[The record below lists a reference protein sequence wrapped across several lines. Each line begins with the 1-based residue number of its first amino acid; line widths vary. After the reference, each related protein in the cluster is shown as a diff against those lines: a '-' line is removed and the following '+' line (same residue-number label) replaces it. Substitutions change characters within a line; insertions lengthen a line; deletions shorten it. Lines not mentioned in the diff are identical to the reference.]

1 MPIVINNA
9 PVSNVIYKTQYT
21 SVWVKAYYEDTWRYV
36 PYLFPESSTE
46 AAAPSDSEATLSWD
60 YGKYINLWGNP
71 GGTLLPINIE
81 NWHVRILVHTVYGTY
96 IAWLGVV
103 VGESMTETGIDVETG
118 YPRGEQ
124 IIECRGLESL
134 LERRMVVGT
143 YVGNET
149 EYVYLQRTRDF
160 NVVGSRR
167 ENLAGNRSAFT
178 NEVANCFLFSADG
191 NKWSNY
197 DIIKYLLAV
206 FQPWMPFQDTTG
218 QLYYAPQ
225 FRLVGQT
232 SALRNIFEE
241 HRFGGRTVRECLNS
255 LIDRKRGLGW
265 KIRTDGNGAIYVYV
279 YSIAQYA
286 ITGNTASLPA
296 NTRQIDV
303 PIHDDKFIK
312 ARYRISAMNQV
323 DWIIVDSEEPV
334 KTMATVRLSDGS
346 LEPAWDPELDS
357 EFLLNSYDTAKKA
370 LAENMLDNWDA
381 VHTLTY
387 FPNIQY
393 SEFSAYSLVAP
404 SFFNYILEG
413 QTNPVDALLY
423 GFNELDAD
431 GDGSLSKEDLT
442 FFLPSD
448 TYQTVSEDARATDKF
463 AAVFSHFRVPKSWTW
478 PNWLPTIQP
487 NGQITGY
494 GMGTYW
500 NHDLTALRYLPIME
514 PGSSM
519 DSEREYMEPFAVI
532 AFPDSTR
539 DAILALANA
548 NLAPYVNLAAAQA
561 VYPSMTQSQF
571 DDIGGGGGSAITWED
586 LSAAVLLHPYE
597 WVQLDRTQQLDMPA
611 CSLRMGDAGLKVI
624 VRSEYNHVFG
634 KNHIDDADVE
644 KDTVFDYNDLAVTI
658 FFETDLMPRVAIPVW
673 NNLSVNADGTITT
686 QGVPVGKQIYIEVPG
701 KEVWYAAPQTV
712 RGLNE
717 KALDFLNDG
726 NPVVLRDDMP
736 DLRFIAQLAYAWY
749 GQQRASLD
757 MTIQNQYPFFQIG
770 DLIRTT
776 ISGHS
781 IERIGTCV
789 TAITRNYQDGTHNVS
804 TGYGELDPTSFGEKF
819 GGKYR

>member
-1 MPIVINNA
+1 MPRIVIDNR
-9 PVSNVIYKTQYT
+9 PTFNVIYKTQYT
-21 SVWVKAYYEDTWRYV
+21 SVWVKPYYEDEWRYV
-36 PYLFPESSTE
+36 PYLFPESSTK

-60 YGKYINLWGNP
+60 YGTYVNLWGNP
-71 GGTLLPINIE
+71 GGTLLPINLQS
-81 NWHVRILVHTVYGTY
+81 WYVRIVVHTVYGNY
-96 IAWLGVV
+96 ISWVGTV
-103 VGESMTETGIDVETG
+103 VGESMNETGIDVSTG

-143 YVGNET
+143 YVGDET

-178 NEVANCFLFSADG
+178 SAVTGSYLFSTDG

-206 FQPWMPFQDTTG
+206 FQPWMPFQDTEG

-225 FRLVGQT
+225 FILVGQT
-232 SALRNIFEE
+232 SPLRNIFEE
-241 HRFGGRTVRECLNS
+241 HRFHGNTIRECLNS

-265 KIRTDGNGAIYVYV
+265 RIKTNGEGQIYVDV
-279 YSIAQYA
+279 YSISQYA
-286 ITGNTASLPA
+286 ITGNMGNLPA
-296 NTRQIDV
+296 SARQVDV
-303 PIHDDKFIK
+303 PIHDDKFIQAK
-312 ARYRISAMNQV
+312 YRISSMNQV
-323 DWIIVDSEEPV
+323 DWIVVDSEEPV
-334 KTMATVRLSDGS
+334 KTMATLRFSNGT
-346 LEPAWDPELDS
+346 LEPAWDPELDD
-357 EFLLNSYDTAKKA
+357 EFAMSGREEARKTLATRLLDQ
-370 LAENMLDNWDA
+370 WDV

-387 FPNIQY
+387 FPNIQF
-393 SEFSAYSLVAP
+393 SEFNAYSIVEPAY
-404 SFFNYILEG
+404 FTYILIG
-413 QTNPVDALLY
+413 QTNPVDAMLA

-431 GDGSLSKEDLT
+431 GDGSLSKEDLK
-442 FFLPSD
+442 FYLPVD
-448 TYQTVSEDARATDKF
+448 TYQAVNEASRATDKYD
-463 AAVFSHFRVPKSWTW
+463 AVFSHFMVPKGWTW
-478 PNWLPTIQP
+478 DNWLPTIQP

-494 GMGTYW
+494 GTGTYW
-500 NHDLTALRYLPIME
+500 NHDLTLLRFLPIMQ
-514 PGSSM
+514 PGSNM

-539 DAILALANA
+539 DAILALAEA
-548 NLAPYVNLAAAQA
+548 NLAPYITLESAQA
-561 VYPSMTQSQF
+561 VVPSLTQAQF
-571 DDIGGGGGSAITWED
+571 NEISGGSGPITWLD
-586 LSAAVLLHPYE
+586 LSTVVLDHPYE
-597 WVQLDRTQQLDMPA
+597 WVQLDKTQHLSMPS

-624 VRSEYNHVFG
+624 VKSEYNHVFA
-634 KNHIDDADVE
+634 KNHIAE
-644 KDTVFDYNDLAVTI
+644 GDTDKGPVFDYRDLVCTV
-658 FFETDLMPRVAIPVW
+658 FFETDIVARVAIPVW
-673 NNLSVNADGTITT
+673 NNLEINADGTITT
-686 QGVPVGKQIYIEVPG
+686 QGVPVGKQIYIQVPG

-712 RGLNE
+712 KGLDE
-717 KALDFLNDG
+717 KALEFINDG
-726 NPVVLRDDMP
+726 EPVILRDDMP

-804 TGYGELDPTSFGEKF
+804 TGYGELDPVAFGEKF

>member
-1 MPIVINNA
+1 MPIVINNS

-103 VGESMTETGIDVETG
+103 VGESMNETGIDVETG

-124 IIECRGLESL
+124 VIECRGLESL

-143 YVGNET
+143 YVGDET

-178 NEVANCFLFSADG
+178 NEVANCYLFSADG

-225 FRLVGQT
+225 FKLVGQT
-232 SALRNIFEE
+232 SALRYVFEE

-265 KIRTDGNGAIYVYV
+265 KIRTDGVGTIYIYV
-279 YSIAQYA
+279 YSISQYA

-303 PIHDDKFIK
+303 PIHDDKFIQAK
-312 ARYRISAMNQV
+312 YRISAMNQV
-323 DWIIVDSEEPV
+323 DWIVVDSEEPV
-334 KTMATVRLSDGS
+334 KTMATIRMSNGT
-346 LEPAWDPELDS
+346 LEPAWNPYLDS
-357 EFLLNSYDTAKKA
+357 DLMSEEANNWSDLAESLTTRFSLVDLDVNGFISAIELLIDSGANPSLYEFL
-370 LAENMLDNWDA
+370 DNPISA
-381 VHTLTY
+381 
-387 FPNIQY
+387 
-393 SEFSAYSLVAP
+393 FSV
-404 SFFNYILEG
+404 
-413 QTNPVDALLY
+413 
-423 GFNELDAD
+423 LDAD
-431 GDGSLSKEDLT
+431 GDGQISKEDLRLHIIT
-442 FFLPSD
+442 D
-448 TYQTVSEDARATDKF
+448 TYQAATEEERATDRYTS
-463 AAVFSHFRVPKSWTW
+463 VFSHFQVPKTWDWT
-478 PNWLPTIQP
+478 NWLPTIQP
-487 NGQITGY
+487 NGKITGY
-494 GMGTYW
+494 GTGTYW
-500 NHDLTALRYLPIME
+500 NHDLRLLRFLPLMD
-514 PGSSM
+514 PGTVVGA
-519 DSEREYMEPFAVI
+519 EREYMEPFAVI
-532 AFPDSTR
+532 AKPSRMR
-539 DAILALANA
+539 DVILALAEA
-548 NLAPYVNLAAAQA
+548 NLAPYMALTGALGAQE
-561 VYPSMTQSQF
+561 VVPDMTQAEF
-571 DDIGGGGGSAITWED
+571 DLIGGGDGHIIGWPE
-586 LSAAVLLHPYE
+586 LSAAILLYPYE
-597 WVQLDRTQQLDMPA
+597 WIQLDKTQQLDLPA
-611 CSLRMGDAGLKVI
+611 CSLRMGDAGLKII
-624 VRSEYNHVFG
+624 VKSEYNHVFG
-634 KNHIDDADVE
+634 TNHVE
-644 KDTVFDYNDLAVTI
+644 GATLDKSPVFDYNDLACTV
-658 FFETDLMPRVAIPVW
+658 FFETDLVPRVAIPVW
-673 NNLSVNADGTITT
+673 NNIAVNADGTITT
-686 QGVPVGKQIYIEVPG
+686 QGVQVGKQIYIQVPG

-712 RGLNE
+712 RGLDGVN
-717 KALDFLNDG
+717 LDYINDSAAAI
-726 NPVVLRDDMP
+726 LRDDMP

-804 TGYGELDPTSFGEKF
+804 TGYGELDPVAFGEKF